1 MEDTN
6 NPSAPGTDATTTFTP
21 NETKLICAIM
31 QNLTSE
37 IQVLQ
42 PLKTFP
48 PIATNRPPSKSKKHS
63 KLTQNPLSS
72 STSTKSPS
80 T

>member
-6 NPSAPGTDATTTFTP
+6 VPSTPGTGSGANFTD

-37 IQVLQ
+37 IQVCEA
-42 PLKTFP
+42 
-48 PIATNRPPSKSKKHS
+48 IIPPSKPKKQQIPIPIFCIHQERIPPCH
-63 KLTQNPLSS
+63 LREANP
-72 STSTKSPS
+72 
-80 T
+80 

>member
-1 MEDTN
+1 MEGTN
-6 NPSAPGTDATTTFTP
+6 NSSAPGTDATTTFTP

-37 IQVLQ
+37 IQVRQ

-48 PIATNRPPSKSKKHS
+48 PNRH
-63 KLTQNPLSS
+63 Q
-72 STSTKSPS
+72 SPS
-80 T
+80 IQKQEALKTNSKPSL